1 MRSAEADQKIHSL
14 ESLARERKRLQTQG
28 KTVVQCHGCFD
39 IVHPGHIRY
48 LRFARSLGD
57 VLVVTVSGD
66 DVVMKG
72 YERPYIPED
81 LRLDNLAEL
90 GCVDYVA
97 LSEDEWAGPV
107 LESIRPDIY
116 VKGREY

>member
-1 MRSAEADQKIHSL
+1 MRTPEADRKIFSVADL
-14 ESLARERKRLQTQG
+14 STERARLRQAG

-57 VLVVTVSGD
+57 VLIVTVSSD

-72 YERPYIPED
+72 YERPYIPEN
-81 LRLDNLAEL
+81 LRLDNLA
-90 GCVDYVA
+90 
-97 LSEDEWAGPV
+97 
-107 LESIRPDIY
+107 
-116 VKGREY
+116 

>member
-1 MRSAEADQKIHSL
+1 MRSAEADQKIHSV
-14 ESLARERKRLQTQG
+14 ESLRVERARLRKEG

-66 DVVMKG
+66 DAVMKVTSAHTSRRISG
-72 YERPYIPED
+72 WTISPSWRAWTTS
-81 LRLDNLAEL
+81 R
-90 GCVDYVA
+90 
-97 LSEDEWAGPV
+97 
-107 LESIRPDIY
+107 
-116 VKGREY
+116 